1 MDESAN
7 AEAPED
13 KSEPPKGKKKEVTR
27 TTKVA
32 SWTACG
38 LWALSIILS
47 FCIPPNSP
55 AIWIPDAILL
65 LGFYPLIWICPWSLV
80 WIAWGILTTF
90 IGWFLLLLSC
100 LPDSGLPAQSLGVKH
115 HLAEYHVCWPWLI
128 MGALVTI
135 CGTIR
140 LIINTVKLIQKK
152 RNTTVQSS

>member
-7 AEAPED
+7 AEPADESPKPL
-13 KSEPPKGKKKEVTR
+13 KSKKPEVTR
-27 TTKVA
+27 ETKIA

-38 LWALSIILS
+38 LWVLSIILS
-47 FCIPPNSP
+47 FCIPPNS
-55 AIWIPDAILL
+55 ARIWIPDAVLL

-90 IGWFLLLLSC
+90 IGWFLLLLTC
-100 LPDSGLPAQSLGVKH
+100 LPDASLPAQSLGVKH

-140 LIINTVKLIQKK
+140 LIINMVKMMRQKAK
-152 RNTTVQSS
+152 PSI